1 LAGGPI
7 ALCEVQGY
15 VFAAKTQ
22 AAKLARRMGEHDL
35 EKKLRAEAQIL
46 REKFDAAFWC
56 ADLGTFAL
64 TLDGSKAPCRARAD
78 NAIIALGLARY
89 GFASHAARVFAAMF
103 EVAPSQELRRL
114 PELFCGLTRKMHR
127 GPTAYPVAC
136 APQAWACAAPFAL
149 LSACLGMEL
158 RFEENSLTFH
168 DPVFPAFLD
177 HVIVSGLRLGHSMID
192 VKLQRHGDHV
202 TVNLLRRHGENHAG
216 EASFAAPH
224 LACDA
229 PFSHEIEA

>member
-1 LAGGPI
+1 MAQSTDGDGFVEYGPQTGSGLVNQGWKDSYDSIFHTDGSLAGGPI

-89 GFASHAARVFAAMF
+89 GFASLRHVCSRRCSRWRRARNCVACRNCFAA
-103 EVAPSQELRRL
+103 
-114 PELFCGLTRKMHR
+114 
-127 GPTAYPVAC
+127 
-136 APQAWACAAPFAL
+136 
-149 LSACLGMEL
+149 
-158 RFEENSLTFH
+158 
-168 DPVFPAFLD
+168 
-177 HVIVSGLRLGHSMID
+177 
-192 VKLQRHGDHV
+192 
-202 TVNLLRRHGENHAG
+202 
-216 EASFAAPH
+216 
-224 LACDA
+224 
-229 PFSHEIEA
+229 

>member
-1 LAGGPI
+1 
-7 ALCEVQGY
+7 
-15 VFAAKTQ
+15 
-22 AAKLARRMGEHDL
+22 
-35 EKKLRAEAQIL
+35 LRLDSQ
-46 REKFDAAFWC
+46 DASR
-56 ADLGTFAL
+56 TN
-64 TLDGSKAPCRARAD
+64 S
-78 NAIIALGLARY
+78 
-89 GFASHAARVFAAMF
+89 
-103 EVAPSQELRRL
+103 
-114 PELFCGLTRKMHR
+114 
-127 GPTAYPVAC
+127 YPVAC

-149 LSACLGMEL
+149 LSACLGMAL